1 MKVQRV
7 LARTVVFSVVLS
19 AKAIAYSDLRRYAC
33 TANAG
38 SDAIEEFEAAGFAG
52 VLTKPLDLQSLEK
65 FLARL

>member
-1 MKVQRV
+1 M
-7 LARTVVFSVVLS
+7 
-19 AKAIAYSDLRRYAC
+19 RRYAC

>member
-1 MKVQRV
+1 MVSD
-7 LARTVVFSVVLS
+7 VFFRGVIS
-19 AKAIAYSDLRRYAC
+19 AQAISYSDLRRYAC

-38 SDAIEEFEAAGFAG
+38 SDAIKEFEAAGLAG